1 MLSLDQTS
9 KKKNV
14 PTITAVG
21 TGRAKRCV
29 LTSYYALR
37 RKMRRPPTRPN
48 RPVARRTREPAP
60 ELSLAAWPRSNPGN
74 ADAALIEID
83 RLPAVQGVAAD
94 AREGNLTPT
103 DAKARQR
110 DPTATRSGRPCS
122 FPSLPVHFSRD
133 PADNG
138 ICRRAGPRSRLHLC
152 PRHLAM
158 VISDRAAC
166 LVSAFHELSSDPGG
180 DDPMPRHMDRLET
193 WIRDLALALRRTGI
207 EVGEAVNLVSGL
219 VTARLPGT
227 LMPSRVHIET
237 ACVSGTIR
245 VYEEPL
251 DSVLLDPAID
261 RP

>member
-1 MLSLDQTS
+1 VRARS
-9 KKKNV
+9 V
-14 PTITAVG
+14 
-21 TGRAKRCV
+21 RAKRWD
-29 LTSYYALR
+29 A
-37 RKMRRPPTRPN
+37 
-48 RPVARRTREPAP
+48 VAT
-60 ELSLAAWPRSNPGN
+60 
-74 ADAALIEID
+74 
-83 RLPAVQGVAAD
+83 GVAARGAVGGGGGHAHGRTTRVPRGGGGVSLVGLHSD

-193 WIRDLALALRRTGI
+193 
-207 EVGEAVNLVSGL
+207 
-219 VTARLPGT
+219 
-227 LMPSRVHIET
+227 
-237 ACVSGTIR
+237 
-245 VYEEPL
+245 
-251 DSVLLDPAID
+251 
-261 RP
+261 